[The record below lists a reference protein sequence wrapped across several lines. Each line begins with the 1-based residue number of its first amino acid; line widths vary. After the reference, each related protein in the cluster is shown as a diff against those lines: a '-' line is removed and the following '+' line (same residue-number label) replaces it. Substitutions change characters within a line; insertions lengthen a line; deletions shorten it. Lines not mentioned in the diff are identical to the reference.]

1 MSRTLAVNRRETRLA
16 PRAPSAAVPPRRDR
30 DGAAGRVEQPLEFA
44 HHDQFFGRAAVFRQR
59 PYQVVQPRIVLE
71 FYRDLTEVSGY
82 ELETAGVLKEGR
94 KF

>member
-1 MSRTLAVNRRETRLA
+1 
-16 PRAPSAAVPPRRDR
+16 
-30 DGAAGRVEQPLEFA
+30 
-44 HHDQFFGRAAVFRQR
+44 
-59 PYQVVQPRIVLE
+59 VVQPRIVLE